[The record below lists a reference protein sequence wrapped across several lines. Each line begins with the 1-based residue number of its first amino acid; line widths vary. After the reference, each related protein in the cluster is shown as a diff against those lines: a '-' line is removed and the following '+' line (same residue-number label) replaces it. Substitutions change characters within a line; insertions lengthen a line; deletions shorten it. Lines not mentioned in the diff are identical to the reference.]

1 MRRKLSPY
9 LAVLVLALGLV
20 APRPAAPQGGSDG
33 PNPGAVTATGYSALP
48 AAASV
53 AVRPLDNTKL
63 ALQLKPL
70 FEQALSARGFKAGS
84 ADAPLALNF
93 ETEIQ
98 QLGPA
103 PGPREVRVSDPGSP
117 SLTSDNEP
125 RRDESQFRFGLAAA
139 DDTLRSGNRG
149 VTSLGRLRYVLLATV
164 DDQRTGRRL
173 WQGEAMYDGFGA
185 EEDVAFRA
193 MAPILAEHVG
203 QTVRQK
209 GFRLD

>member
-1 MRRKLSPY
+1 MRRSLTPI
-9 LAVLVLALGLV
+9 LAVIVVAFGIT
-20 APRPAAPQGGSDG
+20 APRVATAQAESEG
-33 PNPGAVTATGYSALP
+33 PNPGAITATGYSALP
-48 AAASV
+48 AAAPL
-53 AVRPLDNTKL
+53 AVRPLDNTRL

-70 FEQALSARGFKAGS
+70 FEQALTARGFRPGG
-84 ADAPLALNF
+84 ADAPLAFNF

-98 QLGPA
+98 QLGPS

-125 RRDESQFRFGLAAA
+125 RRDESQFQVGLPAA
-139 DDTLRSGNRG
+139 DDALRSGNRG
-149 VTSLGRLRYVLLATV
+149 VTSVGRLRYVLLATV
-164 DDQRTGRRL
+164 DDQQTGRRI

-193 MAPILAEHVG
+193 MAPILAEHIG

>member
-1 MRRKLSPY
+1 MRCKYRPLW
-9 LAVLVLALGLV
+9 AVLVAALALA
-20 APRPAAPQGGSDG
+20 APRAAAPQAESEG
-33 PNPGAVTATGYSALP
+33 PNPGAITATGYSALP
-48 AAASV
+48 VAAPL

-63 ALQLKPL
+63 SLQLKPL
-70 FEQALSARGFKAGS
+70 FEQALTARGFKTGGG
-84 ADAPLALNF
+84 DAALALNF

-98 QLGPA
+98 QLGPS
-103 PGPREVRVSDPGSP
+103 PGPREVRVSDPASP

-125 RRDESQFRFGLAAA
+125 RRDESQFHVGLPAA
-139 DDTLRSGNRG
+139 DDTLRSGSRN

-164 DDQRTGRRL
+164 DDQQTGRRI

-185 EEDVAFRA
+185 DEDVAFRA